1 MSDFYEVLPIVT
13 VGGKTSSPV
22 TSFEDYLTTTG
33 QSSQYLT
40 PEDIADAR
48 AAITG
53 ATGVPTGE
61 LPEWL
66 TVPEGEEEAIEK
78 SITKSNPY
86 GGDTWVDSV
95 VKRFGLEQ
103 TLRMVGRP
111 KGTKNGG

>member
-1 MSDFYEVLPIVT
+1 VRYVERNAKKANLV
-13 VGGKTSSPV
+13 KKAENWRWSSACRREFGTNEQKKILSSWPV
-22 TSFEDYLTTTG
+22 SKPKDYLH
-33 QSSQYLT
+33 
-40 PEDIADAR
+40 
-48 AAITG
+48 
-53 ATGVPTGE
+53 
-61 LPEWL
+61 WL
-66 TVPEGEEEAIEK
+66 NEPQKEGEEEAIEK